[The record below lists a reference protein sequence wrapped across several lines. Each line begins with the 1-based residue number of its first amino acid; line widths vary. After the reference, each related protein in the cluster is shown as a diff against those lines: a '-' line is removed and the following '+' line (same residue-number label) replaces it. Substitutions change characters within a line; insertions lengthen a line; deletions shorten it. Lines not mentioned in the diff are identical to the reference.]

1 MTDQTGALGFPDGP
15 RSELDRALAEVM
27 GSAQRV
33 LETQGRL
40 RSLLS
45 ATTAVTEGLDLAKAL
60 RRIAEAAMGL
70 VGARYGAMGVI
81 APDGTLEQ
89 FIHVGMPAD
98 AVERIGHLP
107 EGHGLLGALIDDQR
121 PIRLE
126 HLQDDPRSIGFP
138 PNHPPMESFLG
149 VPIRVRGEVY
159 GNLYLA
165 ERAGGPFSAEDEELL
180 IALAASA
187 GVAIDNA
194 RLYERSKRHQAWSAA
209 SAEVTGALLDGDID
223 DALALLAER
232 MTSIADAALVC
243 VVLPGRPGTLRVSVA
258 RGELAAEVEGLVFD
272 ERDTLAGRSIAA
284 SQPILA
290 DAAGSRNTVEDGP
303 SMALPLRSSGDVRGA
318 VTVTRH
324 VGAPAFRSDD
334 LEMAA
339 DFADQA
345 SVALELAATRAD
357 RQRLDLMDDRAR
369 IARDLHDHVIQR
381 LFGAGL
387 SLQTLASSEANAVTR
402 AQLMKEV
409 GALDEAIADIRTAIF
424 AMSAPSDVSR
434 PSLRHRVLD
443 LVGDLGTRLGLRAR
457 VSFGGPVDLLVAPAV
472 VDDVLAVVRE
482 GLTNVA
488 KHANASTAEVSI
500 EIDDLGL
507 TIELRDDGDGVD
519 GTATRSSGTA
529 NLRQRAQAHGGAMEL
544 VALEPAGTM
553 LRWSVPTA
561 PAEGGAQ

>member
-1 MTDQTGALGFPDGP
+1 
-15 RSELDRALAEVM
+15 
-27 GSAQRV
+27 
-33 LETQGRL
+33 
-40 RSLLS
+40 
-45 ATTAVTEGLDLAKAL
+45 
-60 RRIAEAAMGL
+60 
-70 VGARYGAMGVI
+70 
-81 APDGTLEQ
+81 
-89 FIHVGMPAD
+89 
-98 AVERIGHLP
+98 
-107 EGHGLLGALIDDQR
+107 
-121 PIRLE
+121 
-126 HLQDDPRSIGFP
+126 
-138 PNHPPMESFLG
+138 
-149 VPIRVRGEVY
+149 
-159 GNLYLA
+159 
-165 ERAGGPFSAEDEELL
+165 
-180 IALAASA
+180 
-187 GVAIDNA
+187 
-194 RLYERSKRHQAWSAA
+194 
-209 SAEVTGALLDGDID
+209 
-223 DALALLAER
+223 
-232 MTSIADAALVC
+232 
-243 VVLPGRPGTLRVSVA
+243 
-258 RGELAAEVEGLVFD
+258 
-272 ERDTLAGRSIAA
+272 
-284 SQPILA
+284 
-290 DAAGSRNTVEDGP
+290 
-303 SMALPLRSSGDVRGA
+303 
-318 VTVTRH
+318 
-324 VGAPAFRSDD
+324 
-334 LEMAA
+334 
-339 DFADQA
+339 
-345 SVALELAATRAD
+345 
-357 RQRLDLMDDRAR
+357 MDDRAR